1 MSQPAPIQVTPH
13 SEHVAVVTINRP
25 HVRNATDRET
35 GALLDAALTDAEQR
49 GLRCLVLTGAGEVA
63 FCAGNDISEL
73 TQLSS
78 DQVCELNEQ
87 RQRWT
92 WHWMTTPVVTIAA
105 LNGLAYGNGAILA
118 MSADLRVGSRQSCMK
133 VTATGLGG
141 ANDTWILPSL
151 IGWSAAKDILLTGR
165 QVPAEELRAMGLL
178 NRLVDPEHVQATAL
192 ALADQIAAH
201 PPSGVQAVKRLIHE
215 SAGLPLRERF
225 DREAAVQAAYLGAND
240 LSDLS
245 SRPETDDDRR
255 SQVVNTASVHSVDV
269 DAGQAKDR
277 LV

>member
-1 MSQPAPIQVTPH
+1 MTGPAPIKV
-13 SEHVAVVTINRP
+13 SRAGEHIAVVTINRP
-25 HVRNATDRET
+25 EVRNATDREA
-35 GALLDAALTDAEQR
+35 GALLDAALTQAEQQ
-49 GLRCLVLTGAGEVA
+49 GLRCLVLTGAGDVA
-63 FCAGNDISEL
+63 FSAGNDIREL
-73 TQLSS
+73 QQLNSS
-78 DQVCELNEQ
+78 QLFDLNEE

-105 LNGLAYGNGAILA
+105 LNGLAFGNGAILA
-118 MSADLRVGSRQSCMK
+118 MSADLRVGSRQCSIK

-151 IGWSAAKDILLTGR
+151 IGWSAAKDVLLTGR
-165 QVPAEELRAMGLL
+165 RVPADELAAMGLL

-192 ALADQIAAH
+192 ALAEEVAAH

-240 LSDLS
+240 LSDLFQPTGNE
-245 SRPETDDDRR
+245 R
-255 SQVVNTASVHSVDV
+255 
-269 DAGQAKDR
+269 
-277 LV
+277 